1 MKYVIQKG
9 DSLSRIAKRLGMT
22 VKDLAE
28 MNGIPEAKLNYI
40 RAGDSLNVT
49 DRKKESI
56 KQQVAQVT
64 QKAPTRARSPFST
77 MIGGELKSRFTD
89 LPEEPKKK
97 APVNPRQRAMQQRR
111 EAAATPSRGL
121 MARSQQ
127 RQTTQEDSDGGVFSL
142 LTSTPANAFAAAIG
156 NSPVLGSEFFKDA
169 ENEILRRIAADKI
182 KSGSTGIVYSDYNK
196 EAGSKIGYQ
205 MGLPDVSDPTEA
217 LKFTLGRTDL
227 VRDGDKIVAADEF
240 DFEGEEKIAEKS
252 IIDQVKF
259 LADRAGQYL
268 SGDLSTYGAIH
279 SVGEVFAPPGQ
290 GPSFRIDLGTA
301 EDLGISKQQFNR
313 LPTLDDY
320 SSRYKGRIK
329 QRPIRDLFKKRGIL

>member
-28 MNGIPEAKLNYI
+28 MNGIPEARLDYI
-40 RAGDSLNVT
+40 RAGDTLNVK
-49 DRKKESI
+49 DRKKEAI

-64 QKAPTRARSPFST
+64 QKAPPRARSPFS
-77 MIGGELKSRFTD
+77 S

-127 RQTTQEDSDGGVFSL
+127 RQSTQEDADGGVFSL
-142 LTSTPANAFAAAIG
+142 LTSTPANTFAAALG
-156 NSPVLGSEFFKDA
+156 SSPVLGSEFFKDE
-169 ENEILRRIAADKI
+169 ENEVLRRIASEKI
-182 KSGSTGIVYSDYNK
+182 KRGSTGILYSDYNK
-196 EAGSKIGYQ
+196 EAGSKISYR

-268 SGDLSTYGAIH
+268 SGDISTYGAIH
-279 SVGEVFAPPGQ
+279 SLGEVFAPPGE

-320 SSRYKGRIK
+320 SNRYKGRIK
-329 QRPIRDLFKKRGIL
+329 QRPIRDLFKKMGIL